1 MASYSHSMA
10 GQTWRFDSLRELMAK
25 ATPARSG
32 DYLAGVAA
40 GSDAERAAAQMT
52 LANVPLK
59 TFLQEALIPYESDEV
74 TRLIIDTHDAQAFAP
89 VSHLTVGG
97 FRDWLLCDDADEAS
111 LTALAPGLTPEM
123 VAAVSKIMRIQDL
136 VLVAQKTRVVT
147 RFRNTQGLRG
157 RMSTRLQPNHP
168 TDDPAGIAAS
178 VVDGLLYGNGD
189 AMIGIN
195 PATDSMSA
203 VCTLLEMLDAVIQRY
218 EIPTQSCVLTHV
230 TSSIAAIERGAPLD
244 LVFQSIAGTEAANA
258 SFGVS
263 LKVLQEGYE
272 AGLSLKRGTLGNN
285 LMYFE
290 TGQGSALSANA
301 NHGVDQ
307 QTCET
312 RAYAVARHFN
322 PFLVNTVVGF
332 IGPEYLSTGGHVLF
346 AHYQQGMTDYLA
358 IALLHHSEGVAVTD
372 ALDVTPA
379 KHLDLG
385 QLHLAARINISEWQN
400 NKQSKQYISFI
411 KGKNGKKV
419 SDYFRDFIGCQE
431 GVDGPGETRTLLKA
445 FSDFVESEDLPEEQA
460 REKTKTL
467 VGYASGQAKLGEPI
481 TLEEL
486 SGLIDEER
494 PKAFYEHIRNK
505 DYGMAPEFPADKRTL
520 SQFQRFTGR
529 AEGLS
534 ISFEAHLL
542 GSKIEYDEGRDM
554 LIIRQLPTQLKD
566 QLKRRQD

>member
-1 MASYSHSMA
+1 MPIRHCIVHLIDKKPDGSPAVLHARDSELATSQAMENLLADLNESYNAKQGKAWGLFHEESGAYPFSGWLKAYLDGEQDFTAFSRQAVEHL
-10 GQTWRFDSLRELMAK
+10 QKLM
-25 ATPARSG
+25 
-32 DYLAGVAA
+32 
-40 GSDAERAAAQMT
+40 E
-52 LANVPLK
+52 
-59 TFLQEALIPYESDEV
+59 ES
-74 TRLIIDTHDAQAFAP
+74 
-89 VSHLTVGG
+89 
-97 FRDWLLCDDADEAS
+97 
-111 LTALAPGLTPEM
+111 
-123 VAAVSKIMRIQDL
+123 
-136 VLVAQKTRVVT
+136 
-147 RFRNTQGLRG
+147 N
-157 RMSTRLQPNHP
+157 
-168 TDDPAGIAAS
+168 
-178 VVDGLLYGNGD
+178 
-189 AMIGIN
+189 
-195 PATDSMSA
+195 
-203 VCTLLEMLDAVIQRY
+203 
-218 EIPTQSCVLTHV
+218 
-230 TSSIAAIERGAPLD
+230 
-244 LVFQSIAGTEAANA
+244 
-258 SFGVS
+258 
-263 LKVLQEGYE
+263 
-272 AGLSLKRGTLGNN
+272 
-285 LMYFE
+285 
-290 TGQGSALSANA
+290 
-301 NHGVDQ
+301 
-307 QTCET
+307 
-312 RAYAVARHFN
+312 
-322 PFLVNTVVGF
+322 
-332 IGPEYLSTGGHVLF
+332 LSTGGHVLF

-400 NKQSKQYISFI
+400 NANSKQYISFI

-419 SDYFRDFIGCQE
+419 SEYFRDFIGCQE